1 MAADFA
7 VVLKTKLSDL
17 QDTLLSTVN
26 ALVVEHEEREDQQR
40 VLRQKAEKMVEPLR
54 AEVKKL
60 REDLSLLAG
69 IGGDVKPSSNT
80 NILQIDCSDYFQIQ
94 IFREELQG
102 VVFEVFNMFFGEFS
116 VNFPNKNG
124 GVGGS
129 EETLI
134 GLRGPNHTSIMHPEI
149 IVNPP
154 CRFLLASLLFGIL
167 ASLLT
172 RILAPK
178 YCFCSSKIQLC
189 RLYRYKQ
196 VQFCIFAG
204 TTE

>member
-124 GVGGS
+124 GVGG
-129 EETLI
+129 
-134 GLRGPNHTSIMHPEI
+134 
-149 IVNPP
+149 
-154 CRFLLASLLFGIL
+154 
-167 ASLLT
+167 
-172 RILAPK
+172 K
-178 YCFCSSKIQLC
+178 
-189 RLYRYKQ
+189 
-196 VQFCIFAG
+196 
-204 TTE
+204 